1 MLQILSDDRIRFVF
15 ELFGNFGELITKPG
29 AEIRRSSL
37 LNVNALLTRSVT
49 AVNANLL
56 KGTAVKFVASATA
69 GFDHIDISWLEKQS
83 INWAYAPGAN
93 ATAVAEY
100 VLHCVAYLQDKKLLA
115 PNAVAAVVGVGQVG
129 SVVSHRLRKIGFTV
143 LPNDPPRTMKEK
155 NFISIPLV
163 SLTEVDLICLHT
175 PLIHSG
181 KFPTY
186 HLIDN
191 TFLRRLKP
199 GSILLNA
206 SRGAVVDNEALLRHN
221 GIVTCLDVWEHEPN
235 INLTLLKKTT
245 LATPHIA
252 GYSNQAQF
260 RATLMIYE
268 AFLKYFGLSDARR
281 LGKLQQSQE
290 RTTVNIHGCH
300 DAKAVLLKIFDPGC
314 ESQKMH
320 DTLIKNPDHFEKLRC
335 LYPLRNEF
343 SAIQLTPTPSL
354 LLQKELV
361 SWGFEEQPL
370 SSTKL

>member
-1 MLQILSDDRIRFVF
+1 MLKILADDHIQFVF
-15 ELFGNFGELITKPG
+15 ELFGDFGELIAKPG
-29 AEIRRSSL
+29 AEICQSSL
-37 LNVNALLTRSVT
+37 LNINALLTRSIT
-49 AVNANLL
+49 TVNANLL
-56 KGTAVKFVASATA
+56 KGTAVEFVASATA

-100 VLHCVAYLQDKKLLA
+100 VLHCVAYLQEKKLLA
-115 PNAVAAVVGVGQVG
+115 PNAVAAVIGVGQVG
-129 SVVSHRLRKIGFTV
+129 SVVLHRLQQIGFTV
-143 LPNDPPRTMKEK
+143 LPNDPPRTVKEK
-155 NFISIPLV
+155 NFISIPLT

-175 PLIHSG
+175 PLIYSG

-191 TFLRRLKP
+191 ALLKRLKP

-206 SRGAVVDNEALLRHN
+206 SRGAVVDNKALLQRN
-221 GIVTCLDVWEHEPN
+221 DIVTCLDVWENEPN
-235 INLTLLKKTT
+235 ISLTLLEKTT

-252 GYSNQAQF
+252 GYSSQAKLQ
-260 RATLMIYE
+260 ATLMIYE
-268 AFLKYFGLSDARR
+268 AFLKYFSLSGTGR

-290 RTTVNIHGCH
+290 KTTINIHGCH

-320 DTLIKNPDHFEKLRC
+320 DTLIKNPNHFEKLRC

-343 SAIQLTPTPSL
+343 SAIRLTPTPSVL
-354 LLQKELV
+354 LKKELV
-361 SWGFEEQPL
+361 NWGL
-370 SSTKL
+370 